1 VLALRRQVA
10 RPRVLTPKTGYG
22 SAHLK
27 LALVDAPEVDAIGF
41 GMADR
46 LSLVEG
52 PVDLAF
58 QVGVDTFRGQ
68 RRVSLRLKDL
78 RAAA

>member
-1 VLALRRQVA
+1 MRRTW
-10 RPRVLTPKTGYG
+10 TP
-22 SAHLK
+22 SAS
-27 LALVDAPEVDAIGF
+27 AWR
-41 GMADR
+41 DR

-58 QVGVDTFRGQ
+58 QVGMDTFRGQ

-78 RAAA
+78 RSAA